1 MEIHAPL
8 CLQDLQ
14 SAAVQKYDDTVGRI
28 SDLMNKSEE
37 YRDASDK
44 MEKIAE
50 NIPEV
55 IAELQ

>member
-1 MEIHAPL
+1 
-8 CLQDLQ
+8 
-14 SAAVQKYDDTVGRI
+14 
-28 SDLMNKSEE
+28 MNKSEK